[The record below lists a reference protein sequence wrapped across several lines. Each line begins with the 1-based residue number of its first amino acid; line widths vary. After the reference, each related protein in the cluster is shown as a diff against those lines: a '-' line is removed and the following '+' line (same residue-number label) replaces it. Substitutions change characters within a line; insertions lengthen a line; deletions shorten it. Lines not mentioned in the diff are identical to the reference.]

1 MLKEAIYP
9 SLLCAA
15 AREGD
20 IDKLKELQ
28 LNASACLNKSNKI
41 TLHSSIKLMRT

>member
-28 LNASACLNKSNKI
+28 LNASACLNQIKSNNVVI
-41 TLHSSIKLMRT
+41 RESNE

>member
-28 LNASACLNKSNKI
+28 LNASAFLNI
-41 TLHSSIKLMRT
+41 IHSFLLLPQK